1 MDPDAPSTAA
11 PSRPGGAS
19 QAKQAPA
26 LFAISSLNHNYGDRA
41 ALVDFNL
48 ELGQGEVVGL
58 LGPNGSGKSTLMA
71 LLCGLQSLQEGTLS
85 LRGER
90 IVPAST
96 SFREAC
102 GVVFQSPSV
111 DVRLSV
117 LENLELSA
125 SARGYFG
132 APARER
138 VSAMLELTGLGERR
152 GDVVGKLSGGYRRRV
167 DLARAL
173 IHSPAL
179 LLMDEPTTGLDEA
192 AFRELWARLLTTR
205 DRTGLTI
212 LVATHRAD
220 EAERCDRLVV
230 LDRGR
235 TVTVCTPNELAS
247 RVHGDLVVI
256 DCDDIATGKARL
268 SAAFPSITIEDVPE
282 TGALSFRIDRGHEAI
297 PLAVDALRGLLVRS
311 VSLRRPS
318 LSDAFLAVTGHS
330 LEGPP

>member
-1 MDPDAPSTAA
+1 MRSTGAP
-11 PSRPGGAS
+11 P
-19 QAKQAPA
+19 
-26 LFAISSLNHNYGDRA
+26 LFAISGLSHRFGERA

-48 ELGQGEVVGL
+48 ELGQGEIVGL
-58 LGPNGSGKSTLMA
+58 LGPNGSGKSTLMS
-71 LLCGLQSLQEGTLS
+71 LLCGLQALQAGVLS

-111 DVRLSV
+111 DARLSV
-117 LENLELSA
+117 LENLELAA

-132 APARER
+132 EAARHR
-138 VSAMLELTGLGERR
+138 VSAMLELTGLGQRSN
-152 GDVVGKLSGGYRRRV
+152 DVVGKLSGGYRRRV

-173 IHSPAL
+173 IHSPSL
-179 LLMDEPTTGLDEA
+179 LLMDEPTTGLDES
-192 AFRELWARLLTTR
+192 AFRELWVRLLSAR

-235 TVTVCTPNELAS
+235 TVTVCTPLELAS

-256 DCDDIATGKARL
+256 ECDDLVSGKDRL
-268 SAAFPSITIEDVPE
+268 SAAFPTTAIESAPSG
-282 TGALSFRIDRGHEAI
+282 GALSFRIDRGHEAI
-297 PLAVDALRGLLVRS
+297 PRAVDALRGLDVRS

-318 LSDAFLAVTGHS
+318 LSDAFLAVTGQS
-330 LEGPP
+330 LEGTP